1 MSGSGELITTMEVK
15 TVPDEI
21 RLLGFAGSLRRGSYN
36 RALLRAAI
44 DAAPEGVAIET
55 AEIGDIPLYNADI
68 DTADPPESVRRFR
81 QRIGEADGLL
91 IASPEY
97 NYSIPGGL
105 KNAIDWASRPATSS
119 VLKGK
124 PVGIM
129 STAGGRFGG
138 VRAQLALRQ
147 VFVFTESY
155 VMLKPEL
162 ILPNAGNI
170 FDERGNMVDDD
181 VRALTAQFMAALAD
195 WVTRISAG

>member
-1 MSGSGELITTMEVK
+1 MA
-15 TVPDEI
+15 DEI

-36 RALLRAAI
+36 RALLQAAI
-44 DAAPEGVAIET
+44 DAAPEHVVVET
-55 AEIGDIPLYNADI
+55 AEIGDIPLYNADV
-68 DTADPPESVRRFR
+68 DTSDPPEPVRLFR
-81 QRIGEADGLL
+81 QRIAAADGLL

-119 VLKGK
+119 VLNRK

-129 STAGGRFGG
+129 STSGGRFGG

-170 FDERGNMVDDD
+170 FDEEGHMVDDD
-181 VRALTAQFMAALAD
+181 VRGLLAQFMVALAT
-195 WVTRISAG
+195 WTRRMQVG

>member
-1 MSGSGELITTMEVK
+1 MSNEM
-15 TVPDEI
+15 
-21 RLLGFAGSLRRGSYN
+21 RLLGIAGSLRRGSYN

-44 DAAPEGVAIET
+44 EAAPEGVLVET

-68 DTADPPESVRRFR
+68 DTADPPEPVRRLR
-81 QRIGEADGLL
+81 QSIAAADGLL

-105 KNAIDWASRPATSS
+105 KNAIDWASRPANSS

-124 PVGIM
+124 PIGIM
-129 STAGGRFGG
+129 GTATGRFGS

-170 FDERGNMVDDD
+170 FDETGDMVDDD
-181 VRALTAQFMAALAD
+181 VRALLAQFMAALAD
-195 WVTRISAG
+195 WTRRMRTT

>member
-1 MSGSGELITTMEVK
+1 MLSEEM
-15 TVPDEI
+15 
-21 RLLGFAGSLRRGSYN
+21 RLLGIAGSLRHGSYN

-44 DAAPEGVAIET
+44 ESAPDGVVVET

-68 DTADPPESVRRFR
+68 DTAEPPESVRLFR
-81 QRIGEADGLL
+81 ERIGNADGLL

-119 VLKGK
+119 VLKRK

-129 STAGGRFGG
+129 STATGRFGG

-170 FDERGNMVDDD
+170 FDENGHLVDDD
-181 VRALTAQFMAALAD
+181 VRALLAQFMESFSD
-195 WVTRISAG
+195 WTRRMRVD